1 LLHAFT
7 IQWTSFYF
15 QLVYLP
21 EADGTIGNYKQ
32 ILLSNCM
39 RVDLG
44 APSLELYLQNNEL
57 ILELATDG
65 THQNAPGLA
74 VGKVQYTVIR

>member
-1 LLHAFT
+1 
-7 IQWTSFYF
+7 
-15 QLVYLP
+15 
-21 EADGTIGNYKQ
+21 
-32 ILLSNCM
+32 M

>member
-1 LLHAFT
+1 
-7 IQWTSFYF
+7 
-15 QLVYLP
+15 
-21 EADGTIGNYKQ
+21 
-32 ILLSNCM
+32 M

-65 THQNAPGLA
+65 TQLNTSFPNLA
-74 VGKVQYTVIR
+74 VGKVQYTVI